1 VAEHPVKTI
10 SSPSVIYVLLSKG
23 NEFAAEEGLVA
34 ERSRSFVGGKM
45 ASLR

>member
-1 VAEHPVKTI
+1 MRTV
-10 SSPSVIYVLLSKG
+10 SPSSVIYVLLNEG

-34 ERSRSFVGGKM
+34 ERSRPFVGGKM